1 MKTGKIVLKDE
12 EYFVEYS
19 TNYGRDRQ
27 IPVFKPESEFV
38 DGEKVDF
45 EIVDEFTHPQ
55 LFRDVPIFD
64 GTESARIINRHAN
77 A

>member
-1 MKTGKIVLKDE
+1 MKTGKIVIKSG

-19 TNYGRDRQ
+19 TNYGRDRE

-38 DGEKVDF
+38 DGEMVDF
-45 EIVDEFTHPQ
+45 EIVDEFTHPK
-55 LFRDVPIFD
+55 LFRDVPLFD
-64 GTESARIINRHAN
+64 GTPSAMIIKRHSN

>member
-1 MKTGKIVLKDE
+1 MKTGKIVLKGE

-19 TNYGRDRQ
+19 TNYGRDRT
-27 IPVFKPESEFV
+27 IPVFKPDSEFIN
-38 DGEKVDF
+38 GEKVNF

-64 GTESARIINRHAN
+64 GIESAKIIKRHIN
-77 A
+77 D

>member
-1 MKTGKIVLKDE
+1 MKIGKIVLKDG

-19 TNYGRDRQ
+19 TNYGRDRK
-27 IPVFKPESEFV
+27 IPVFKPDSEFV
-38 DGEKVDF
+38 EGEMVDF

-55 LFRDVPIFD
+55 LFADVSLFD
-64 GTESARIINRHAN
+64 GTQSAMIIKRHSN

>member
-1 MKTGKIVLKDE
+1 MTGKIVLKGE

-27 IPVFKPESEFV
+27 IPVFKPDSEFI
-38 DGEKVDF
+38 DGEAVDF

-55 LFRDVPIFD
+55 LFRDVPLFD
-64 GTESARIINRHAN
+64 GTESARIIKRHRN
-77 A
+77 D

>member
-1 MKTGKIVLKDE
+1 MKTGKIVLKGE

-19 TNYGRDRQ
+19 TNYGRARI
-27 IPVFKPESEFV
+27 IPVFKPDSEFV
-38 DGEKVDF
+38 DGEMVNF

-64 GTESARIINRHAN
+64 GIESAKIIKHQIND
-77 A
+77 

>member
-27 IPVFKPESEFV
+27 IPVFKPDSEFV
-38 DGEKVDF
+38 DGETVDF
-45 EIVDEFTHPQ
+45 EIVDEFTHPR
-55 LFRDVPIFD
+55 LFIDVPLFE
-64 GTESARIINRHAN
+64 GTDSARIIKRHSN